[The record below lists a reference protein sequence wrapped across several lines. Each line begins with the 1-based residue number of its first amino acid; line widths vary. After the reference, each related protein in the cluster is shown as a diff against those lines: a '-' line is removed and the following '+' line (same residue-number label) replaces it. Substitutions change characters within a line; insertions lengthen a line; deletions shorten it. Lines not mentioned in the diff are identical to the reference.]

1 MVLFVQYAVLM
12 SECLNILVIYVV
24 SLPTYVNVAHLRLSV
39 GEFCFNFC
47 LRLGGFC
54 GWIGKELL

>member
-1 MVLFVQYAVLM
+1 M

-24 SLPTYVNVAHLRLSV
+24 SLPMYVNVANLRLSV
-39 GEFCFNFC
+39 GEFCCRFC

-54 GWIGKELL
+54 GLTGKELL